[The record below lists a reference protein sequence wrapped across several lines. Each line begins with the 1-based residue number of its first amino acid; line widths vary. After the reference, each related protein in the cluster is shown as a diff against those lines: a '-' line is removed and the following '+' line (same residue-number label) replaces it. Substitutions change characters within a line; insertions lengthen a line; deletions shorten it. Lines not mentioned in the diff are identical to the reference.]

1 MVFIAD
7 HTESKEIIIHDDKE
21 LELLMAYSDT
31 IHWIASIKLNK
42 AKIYALSQLF
52 VGDRVNDRVLHWLKS
67 FHGYQRDVIMLDKTF
82 DTYAFEE
89 SVRSSSLDV
98 FDKIILLKL
107 VNPQFRDNE
116 MFSLA
121 IEEYNK
127 IESVEKKRECRIIL
141 YDIL

>member
-1 MVFIAD
+1 
-7 HTESKEIIIHDDKE
+7 
-21 LELLMAYSDT
+21 
-31 IHWIASIKLNK
+31 
-42 AKIYALSQLF
+42 
-52 VGDRVNDRVLHWLKS
+52 
-67 FHGYQRDVIMLDKTF
+67 MLDKTF

-141 YDIL
+141 SDIF